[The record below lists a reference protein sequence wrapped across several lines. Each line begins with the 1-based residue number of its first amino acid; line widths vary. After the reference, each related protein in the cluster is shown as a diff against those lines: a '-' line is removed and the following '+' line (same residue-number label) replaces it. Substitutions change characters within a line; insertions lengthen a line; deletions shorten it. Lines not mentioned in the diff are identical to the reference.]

1 MGRVRVN
8 DGKYHSRNIDID
20 ILFFDEQIIQETHL
34 IIPHPRISER
44 NFVLIPLVE
53 IAADF
58 IHPESHESI
67 TQILSNCKDNSKLT
81 KIQD

>member
-1 MGRVRVN
+1 
-8 DGKYHSRNIDID
+8 
-20 ILFFDEQIIQETHL
+20 
-34 IIPHPRISER
+34 
-44 NFVLIPLVE
+44 LVE

-81 KIQD
+81 KIQDWINNSKNSNFLCKLTFLIIFAITISL